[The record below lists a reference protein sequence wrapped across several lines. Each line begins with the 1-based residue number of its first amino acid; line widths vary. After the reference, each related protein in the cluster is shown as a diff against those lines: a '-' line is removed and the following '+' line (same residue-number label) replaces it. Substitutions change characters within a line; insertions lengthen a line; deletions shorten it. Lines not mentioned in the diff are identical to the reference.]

1 MARATILVLLLVVLA
16 ALAVASASSGLR
28 GFVSKRA
35 ASGRSHWRPLTP
47 EETRQWVSTKRAAV
61 DADEEQLPLIKAYVA
76 LKENAAGLRT
86 VQESIEA
93 SSDPARPDRYGR
105 HLEWE
110 ELNALVAPSED
121 DVAQVTQWLERAG
134 VEHWEVMA
142 SRSWVRIAAS
152 AEALEALVKCRVRA
166 YTPRKDSTKPERIVI
181 QRCEEE
187 VYEIPRHLDHI
198 VDFVTPIVGFPRP
211 NGKKAQ
217 YTAHS
222 GAPLDQPNVTPT
234 LLRKLYNITTPVAS
248 QGVNNTQAVF
258 ETEDS
263 YSNADLQAFFQ
274 EYVPQMAGQRVKKTL
289 GNLPND
295 PTDPDTEASLDIQ
308 YIMAIGAFAPS
319 YSYNYND
326 EDGDEIK
333 VFFDWV
339 NDLANDPKP
348 PLVHSV
354 SYGEYGGD
362 YPIDEVMRVS
372 NEWMKLG
379 SRGLTVLVASGDDG
393 VGCNDW
399 CSSFEFPYPSSPW
412 ITLVGATQVHQDAG
426 VFSEIGSTF
435 STGGFSNDFGIPS
448 WQASYVAYYLNN
460 CPNLPASSYYNR
472 SGRGLPDI
480 AAAGENV
487 QVFVGGSVEPVAG
500 TSCSAPIIAGIVSLW
515 NGMRLQAGKSSLGFI
530 NPFLYKSASYASAY
544 YDVTS
549 GNNADG
555 CCPGFNA
562 YKGWD
567 PVTGLG
573 TPNFDFLT
581 KLVKELP

>member
-1 MARATILVLLLVVLA
+1 VNGRQAT
-16 ALAVASASSGLR
+16 
-28 GFVSKRA
+28 
-35 ASGRSHWRPLTP
+35 SGRAHWRPLTSA
-47 EETRQWVSTKRAAV
+47 ELDAHRAI
-61 DADEEQLPLIKAYVA
+61 DGEQPLIKAFVA
-76 LKENAAGLRT
+76 LKENAAGLRA
-86 VQESIEA
+86 VEA
-93 SSDPARPDRYGR
+93 AVEAASDPTRADTYGR
-105 HLEWE
+105 HLEWD
-110 ELNALVAPSED
+110 ELNALVAPTD
-121 DVAQVTQWLERAG
+121 ADVEQVKTWLEQAG
-134 VEHWEVMA
+134 VERFEVLA
-142 SRSWVRIAAS
+142 SGSWVRIEAS
-152 AEALEALVKCRVRA
+152 ADALHALVKCRVRS
-166 YTPRKDSTKPERIVI
+166 YTPRLRQNKKVVI

-198 VDFVTPIVGFPRP
+198 VEFVTPIVGFPRP
-211 NGKKAQ
+211 NGKKVQ
-217 YTAHS
+217 YRAHS
-222 GAPLDQPNVTPT
+222 GAPLDQPNVTPA
-234 LLRKLYNITTPVAS
+234 LLRKIYNISMPVAS

-263 YSNADLQAFFQ
+263 YSNADLQAFFH
-274 EYVPQMAGQRVKKTL
+274 EYVPQMAGQRVKKAL

-308 YIMAIGAFAPS
+308 YIMAVGAFAPS
-319 YSYNYND
+319 YSYNYD
-326 EDGDEIK
+326 DADGDEIQ
-333 VFFDWV
+333 VFYNWV

-354 SYGEYGGD
+354 SYGEYGGQ
-362 YPIDEVMRVS
+362 YPIGEVMRVS
-372 NEWMKLG
+372 NEWMKLTA
-379 SRGLTVLVASGDDG
+379 RGLTIVVASGDDG

-399 CSSFEFPYPSSPW
+399 CSAFEFPYPSSPW
-412 ITLVGATQVHQDAG
+412 ITLVGATQVHESSG

-448 WQASYVAYYLNN
+448 WQAPQVAYYLNN
-460 CPNLPASSYYNR
+460 CPNLPASSFYNR

-480 AAAGENV
+480 SAAGENV

-515 NGMRLQAGKSSLGFI
+515 NGLRLQSGKQSMGFI
-530 NPFLYKSASYASAY
+530 NPFLYKSASYSSAY

-562 YKGWD
+562 FKGWD

-573 TPNFDFLT
+573 TPNVDFLT

>member
-1 MARATILVLLLVVLA
+1 MARVSALILVLVVA
-16 ALAVASASSGLR
+16 VALAGASTGLR
-28 GFVSKRA
+28 GFVSKRGTTGRA
-35 ASGRSHWRPLTP
+35 HWRLLTTQEASGN
-47 EETRQWVSTKRAAV
+47 
-61 DADEEQLPLIKAYVA
+61 IKAFVA
-76 LKENAAGLRT
+76 LKENQQGLHKVKESVEAA
-86 VQESIEA
+86 
-93 SSDPARPDRYGR
+93 SDPANPNYGR
-105 HLEWE
+105 HLSWE
-110 ELNALVAPSED
+110 ELNALVAPSEAE
-121 DVAQVTQWLERAG
+121 VEAVVQWLQSAG
-134 VEHWEVMA
+134 VEKYEVMA
-142 SRSWVRIAAS
+142 SRSWIRFTAS
-152 AEALEALVKCRVRA
+152 PAALEALVQCRIRA
-166 YTPRKDSTKPERIVI
+166 YTPKKESKKERVI
-181 QRCEEE
+181 IHRCEEDI
-187 VYEIPRHLDHI
+187 YEIPRHLEHI

-211 NGKKAQ
+211 AKKAQ
-217 YTAHS
+217 YLRHVA
-222 GAPLDQPNVTPT
+222 APLDQPNVTPS
-234 LLRKLYNITTPVAS
+234 LLRQLYNITAPLVDMH
-248 QGVNNTQAVF
+248 VNNTQAVF

-263 YSNADLQAFFQ
+263 YANSDLQAFFH
-274 EYVPQMAGQRVKKTL
+274 EYIPQLKGQKVKGTL

-362 YPIDEVMRVS
+362 YPIEEVMRVS

-393 VGCNDW
+393 VGCNDF
-399 CSSFEFPYPSSPW
+399 CTSFEFPYPSSPW
-412 ITLVGATQVHQDAG
+412 ITLVGSTQVHSNSG
-426 VFSEIGSTF
+426 VFSQIGSTF

-448 WQASYVAYYLNN
+448 WQASQVAYYLNN
-460 CPNLPASSYYNR
+460 CPNLPDSSYFNR

-480 AAAGENV
+480 SAAGENV
-487 QVFVGGSVEPVAG
+487 QVYVGGYVNPVAG
-500 TSCSAPIIAGIVSLW
+500 TSCSAPIIAGMVSLW
-515 NGMRLQAGKSSLGFI
+515 NGMRLQAGKSPLGFI
-530 NPFLYKSASYASAY
+530 NPFLYKASAYSQAY
-544 YDVTS
+544 YDVTA
-549 GNNADG
+549 GNNYDS

-567 PVTGLG
+567 PITGLG

-581 KLVKELP
+581 SLVKQLP